1 MDVKLIDTSRAKYS
15 WELRHNINYNSLIL
29 IKIQINFATMI
40 HFKIVK
46 EKKEGD
52 SLR

>member
-1 MDVKLIDTSRAKYS
+1 MDVKLIDRPGAKYS

-29 IKIQINFATMI
+29 IKIQINLGTMV

-46 EKKEGD
+46 RKKKRD